1 MNDNQLDDAV
11 LRRWLHSFDHSDR
24 AAWPL
29 LVEEMR
35 KTVGGLRPER
45 DSFIPPPPPPEPE
58 KPEPRPMSDDNVKA
72 KAGRLLAEHT
82 LMQEQSVALRVT
94 PGPVRRCT
102 CDECDLARFVWPTRR
117 WRRKLAAAS
126 KATFARRL

>member
-1 MNDNQLDDAV
+1 MVNGPDQAELAV

-45 DSFIPPPPPPEPE
+45 DSFIPPPPPPGRESEGGTMTPE
-58 KPEPRPMSDDNVKA
+58 VE
-72 KAGRLLAEHT
+72 RLLAD
-82 LMQEQSVALRVT
+82 LRHCHIHAVQHA
-94 PGPVRRCT
+94 GLDVRAVVHAGL
-102 CDECDLARFVWPTRR
+102 EAADLIER
-117 WRRKLAAAS
+117 LAANAKCGECGAIVTQARS
-126 KATFARRL
+126 GEWATD